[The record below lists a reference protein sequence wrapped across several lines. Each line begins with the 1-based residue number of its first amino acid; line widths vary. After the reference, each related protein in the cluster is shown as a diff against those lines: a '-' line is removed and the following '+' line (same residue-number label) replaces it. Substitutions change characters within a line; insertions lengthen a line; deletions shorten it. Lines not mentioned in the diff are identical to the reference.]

1 MNDALYNKHKGNAD
15 SFLKDPTVRREYAR
29 RKGLAKELTH
39 YSEWSKGLL
48 KDASDEKK
56 YVTKEMIDIAGQIQ
70 SAIANN
76 SDDIVSGKQDLGPL
90 FAKAQVYQNIVP
102 QVDVMIKQT
111 LTDSALGRAPI
122 NLRTGEAITDPA
134 KFQADASAFVQK
146 AKTGD
151 MDRDDFITG
160 YKKFFTGD
168 YERAIRALV
177 ESGKYSEEQ
186 YDAALNYFAGQMQE
200 QFMLDHKLLSNESRE
215 RAQDA
220 ERNRQWAAKFQLEK
234 EQGKGYWDVVNE
246 SMNFVDEKSGKPI
259 TQLIEGWKNQKL
271 SASQIQNKMLE
282 TARNNG
288 IRNAYINPY
297 TKAVTISMR
306 PSDKEADAFQS
317 VNTPEAKLFIKE
329 RTWSN
334 KSKKWVY
341 NQKPITYNEFLNIK
355 DFKTKDGKAKYLFP
369 NDQKITSDIIREYRD
384 ASRGNK
390 IFLRANEI
398 QASYGL
404 MNDKTENIETLNPS
418 NIDQFKPNKAVNL
431 KRTVGVPYA
440 QIPLYDEK
448 GDQKI
453 DPETNKPMYEYK
465 ALPGTMFFNNQISTD
480 AGRKPLNA
488 IHGDKYKANGFGLEY
503 ETVGEGS
510 YSGGSSSDEE

>member
-1 MNDALYNKHKGNAD
+1 M
-15 SFLKDPTVRREYAR
+15 LKQAF
-29 RKGLAKELTH
+29 
-39 YSEWSKGLL
+39 SE
-48 KDASDEKK
+48 
-56 YVTKEMIDIAGQIQ
+56 
-70 SAIANN
+70 
-76 SDDIVSGKQDLGPL
+76 
-90 FAKAQVYQNIVP
+90 
-102 QVDVMIKQT
+102 
-111 LTDSALGRAPI
+111 SALGRAPI

-134 KFQADASAFVQK
+134 KFQADASAFLEQAK
-146 AKTGD
+146 AG

-168 YERAIRALV
+168 YEQAIDALIG
-177 ESGKYSEEQ
+177 SGKYSEEQ
-186 YDAALNYFAGQMQE
+186 REAALNYWAGQAQQ

-220 ERNRQWAAKFQLEK
+220 QRNRQWAAEFQLKK

-246 SMNFVDEKSGKPI
+246 SMNFVDDKSGQPI
-259 TQLIEGWKNQKL
+259 TQLIQGWKNQGL

-306 PSDKEADAFQS
+306 PSDKEADSFQT
-317 VNTPEAKLFIKE
+317 VNTSNSSFFIKE
-329 RTWSN
+329 RVWSN

-369 NDQKITSDIIREYRD
+369 NDQKITSEVIRDYRD

-390 IFLRANEI
+390 LFLRANEI

-404 MNDKTENIETLNPS
+404 MNDETRNIETLNSS
-418 NIDQFKPNKAVNL
+418 NINQFKPNKAVNL
-431 KRTVGVPYA
+431 KRTVGAPYA
-440 QIPLYDEK
+440 QIPIYENGK
-448 GDQKI
+448 QKI

-488 IHGDKYKANGFGLEY
+488 IHGDKYKANGFGIEY
-503 ETVGEGS
+503 ETTGEGS
-510 YSGGSSSDEE
+510 YSSESSSEEE